1 MTLNKEEFKVMVM
14 LYAANI
20 DGNIQSEE
28 VKVMLEKNDFDTV
41 ERVEKLFDKMSDME
55 VLECILE
62 NKAQHAA
69 TETDRLD
76 LIHDLCA
83 IIEAD
88 EKVSAIEDAMVK
100 TMRRVLD
107 LNLSV

>member
-1 MTLNKEEFKVMVM
+1 MTLSKEEFKVMAM

-28 VKVMLEKNDFDTV
+28 VKVMLQKTDFDTV
-41 ERVEKLFDKMSDME
+41 EKVEKLFDKMSDLE
-55 VLECILE
+55 VLECIRE
-62 NKAQHAA
+62 NKAQYAA
-69 TETDRLD
+69 TDADRLD

-88 EKVSAIEDAMVK
+88 EKCTMMEKQMVRG
-100 TMRRVLD
+100 MRRL
-107 LNLSV
+107 LE